1 MMKSIL
7 AATALTVAHTGCAT
21 AQSQDEFTFVRVQHI
36 QPYYSVTPINLPTT
50 QCDIVNVPVHS
61 HRNAGSGDV
70 LSGMVIGGLVGNA
83 IGGNDK
89 SAALGAIIGG
99 LAAADPIPYV
109 SGYRQEQQCR
119 TVYIQ
124 KLQQVHAGYT
134 VTYIHQNVSGVV
146 QTPFYFQPGSVVSI
160 RELTTGN

>member
-7 AATALTVAHTGCAT
+7 AATALTVTLTGCVN
-21 AQSQDEFTFVRVQHI
+21 AQTQDQFTFVRVQHI
-36 QPYYSVTPINLPTT
+36 QPYHSVASVDVPTT
-50 QCDIVNVPVHS
+50 QCNIVNVPVYS
-61 HRNAGSGDV
+61 HRNSGSGNV
-70 LSGMVIGGLVGNA
+70 LSGMVVGGIVGNA

-89 SAALGAIIGG
+89 STALGAIIGG

-124 KLQQVHAGYT
+124 QLQQVHAGYT